1 MPFCPKCKA
10 LMLPKDG
17 KFVCPKCGEN
27 QDTKTAK
34 KTSKRIVTSEQ
45 QEKETVLLEDKPDIL
60 PKTKALCPKCGHNE
74 AFWVIR
80 QTRASDEP
88 ETRIY
93 TCTKCNHRW
102 REY

>member
-17 KFVCPKCGEN
+17 KFTCPKCGDST
-27 QDTKTAK
+27 QK
-34 KTSKRIVTSEQ
+34 KQKKRIVTSEYE
-45 QEKETVLLEDKPDIL
+45 EKETVVLEGGTESVH

-74 AFWVIR
+74 AYFYMM
-80 QTRASDEP
+80 QTRRSDEP
-88 ETRIY
+88 PTRIY
-93 TCTKCNHRW
+93 TCTKCSHRW